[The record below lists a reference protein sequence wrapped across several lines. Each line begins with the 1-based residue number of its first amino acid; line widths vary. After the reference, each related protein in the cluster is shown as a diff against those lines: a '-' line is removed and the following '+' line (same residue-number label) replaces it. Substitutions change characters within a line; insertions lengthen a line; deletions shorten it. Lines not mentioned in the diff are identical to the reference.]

1 MFDKSITM
9 SRGCKLLAM
18 QNRTNKEREFIE
30 RLQEE
35 LPELLGGKVA
45 FEALVGNILFA
56 NGDCVGVGRRRKR
69 IFTQPKKRHR
79 KI

>member
-1 MFDKSITM
+1 MEAA
-9 SRGCKLLAM
+9 KLLSM
-18 QNRTNKEREFIE
+18 LNRTDKEREFIQ
-30 RLQEE
+30 RLQAEV
-35 LPELLGGKVA
+35 PELRGGKVS

-69 IFTQPKKRHR
+69 KFTQLKKRHR